1 MIVDIDPTIFRFWIF
16 EVRYYGL
23 LFGSAFI
30 TGYLILLWIWKKEE
44 RPYEEV
50 DLLVLY
56 IALGVVIGA
65 RLGHTMF
72 YQPDYYLSHP
82 LEILKVW
89 QGGLASH
96 GAAMGVLIAS
106 FLYIRKYKYEF
117 SWLCDR
123 VAIPLSIGTSFI
135 RLGNFTN
142 SEIVGRATDLPWAVT
157 FLRYDNVPRHP
168 SQIYEVMMGVF
179 LFIILLWIYRKYGS
193 RLKTGTLFGTFVTG
207 YFCLRFLVEYF
218 KEYQALSQ
226 SFPFTMGQLLSLP
239 FVILGIIILVRI
251 KPFELLPEKE
261 ETVKGSHPENQKK
274 RKKKKKK

>member
-44 RPYEEV
+44 KPYEEV
-50 DLLVLY
+50 DVLVLY
-56 IALGVVIGA
+56 MALGVVIGA
-65 RLGHTMF
+65 RLGHTLF
-72 YQPDYYLSHP
+72 YQPGYYLSHP

-96 GAAMGVLIAS
+96 GAAIGLLIAS
-106 FLYIRKYKYEF
+106 FLYIRKFKYQF

-123 VAIPLSIGTSFI
+123 LTIPLSIGTSFI

-157 FLRYDNVPRHP
+157 FVRYDNVTRHP
-168 SQIYEVMMGVF
+168 SQIYEVMIGIL
-179 LFIILLWIYRKYGS
+179 LFIVLLLIYRKFGN
-193 RLKTGTLFGTFVTG
+193 RLKTGTLFGSFITG
-207 YFCLRFLVEYF
+207 YFSLRFLVEYF
-218 KEYQALSQ
+218 KEYQTLSQ

-239 FVILGIIILVRI
+239 FIILGVVILVKI
-251 KPFELLPEKE
+251 KLFDLLPDTEIND
-261 ETVKGSHPENQKK
+261 KGNHSKTNKKRTNKK
-274 RKKKKKK
+274 RK